1 MATEPM
7 EYAKDVLVLLYNNPA
22 YFLSFFDCIGNRG
35 LFFQVLLLSM
45 LSESMQPNSQP
56 IEPNSE
62 I

>member
-35 LFFQVLLLSM
+35 LFFQVLLFVVHVIRVNAT
-45 LSESMQPNSQP
+45 QFATN
-56 IEPNSE
+56 
-62 I
+62 